1 MAVDFLK
8 WTSLTLDTTE
18 GLTLNEKMENYTGV
32 MGKASSRDF
41 LVTKDGSESRPESFV
56 VINCVLNVLL
66 MFISILG
73 NALVLAAIR
82 RTPSICSPSM
92 SMVCSLA
99 VSDLLV
105 GFIAEPLFIADE
117 LIKENLVLYRVSAM
131 FGFSVCGVSLATM
144 TLISVDRLLAVQYHM
159 RYATLVSQ
167 PRVISIIVII
177 WLFTFVSSGF
187 HIWNKFLH
195 HLLSAIYIGICLIIS
210 TICYIRIY
218 LKVRHHRSQIQAQQQ
233 AVRCQYAAN
242 NASMMQLTRSAVNT
256 FLFYICMIACYF
268 PSYVLLT
275 IFGLGYMEWATEWN
289 IATTMVFMNSSINP
303 VLYCWRLRE
312 LRVAVAKT
320 IKWVLR
326 SQTYQD

>member
-1 MAVDFLK
+1 
-8 WTSLTLDTTE
+8 
-18 GLTLNEKMENYTGV
+18 MENKST
-32 MGKASSRDF
+32 RDF
-41 LVTKDGSESRPESFV
+41 LSDKDHKSRPESFV
-56 VINCVLNVLL
+56 IINCGLNVPL
-66 MFISILG
+66 MFTCILG
-73 NALVLAAIR
+73 NALVLTAIK
-82 RTPSICSPSM
+82 RTPSIHSPSM
-92 SMVCSLA
+92 ILLCSLA
-99 VSDLLV
+99 LSDLLV
-105 GFIAEPLFIADE
+105 GFVAQPLFIADE
-117 LIKENLVLYRVSAM
+117 LIKESLVLYRVSAM
-131 FGFSVCGVSLATM
+131 IGFSVCGVSLATI

>member
-303 VLYCWRLRE
+303 FLYCWRLRE

>member
-1 MAVDFLK
+1 MD
-8 WTSLTLDTTE
+8 
-18 GLTLNEKMENYTGV
+18 NYTGF
-32 MGKASSRDF
+32 MENKSTRDF
-41 LVTKDGSESRPESFV
+41 LSDKDHKSRPESFV
-56 VINCVLNVLL
+56 IINCGLNVPL
-66 MFISILG
+66 MFTCILG
-73 NALVLAAIR
+73 NALVLTAIK
-82 RTPSICSPSM
+82 RTPSIHSPSM
-92 SMVCSLA
+92 ILLCSLA
-99 VSDLLV
+99 LSDLLV
-105 GFIAEPLFIADE
+105 GFVAQPLFIADE
-117 LIKENLVLYRVSAM
+117 LIKESLVLYRVSAM
-131 FGFSVCGVSLATM
+131 IGFSVCGVSLATI

>member
-1 MAVDFLK
+1 
-8 WTSLTLDTTE
+8 
-18 GLTLNEKMENYTGV
+18 MENYTGF
-32 MGKASSRDF
+32 MENKSTRDF
-41 LVTKDGSESRPESFV
+41 LSDKDHKSRPESFV
-56 VINCVLNVLL
+56 IINCGLNVPL
-66 MFISILG
+66 MFTCILG
-73 NALVLAAIR
+73 NALVLTAIK
-82 RTPSICSPSM
+82 RTPSIHSPSM
-92 SMVCSLA
+92 ILLCSLA
-99 VSDLLV
+99 LSDLLV
-105 GFIAEPLFIADE
+105 GFVAQPLFIADE
-117 LIKENLVLYRVSAM
+117 LIKESLVLYRVSAM
-131 FGFSVCGVSLATM
+131 IGFSVCGVSLATI